1 MHETDMTIDLPE
13 LVRQTTVRVLDERI
27 RLLGVDRSGAYEH
40 YKAQLSLGFPIRAGE
55 LAILKFVRE
64 RLPKLRSY
72 HEIGSGLGTL
82 PLMLACDNLTAVGV
96 ERDEKRHLTAL
107 AILREL
113 SDAVPQVEGNCRL
126 IGGSFPD
133 VVSDLDVSES
143 LAILTDIVATQTPR
157 DAARFGH
164 ALARYRYVV
173 MDLQRFCTKRDSAEE
188 QDRLIE
194 ELDQC
199 GLSAREEIADLDSQG
214 RYMLFESRVASEKR
228 PLPGD
233 KPRAPLEKA
242 APQKTRSK
250 RRGLPHL
257 RPEMKQGSLL
267 TFRWRSRQRNSK
279 LPPRSPLSRCRAKRL
294 SRRCVRP
301 GFRRCPGVRSR
312 GALGDGWASRP
323 CLSSDCPRYWL
334 SPITALLPPS
344 SMSRRSSLR
353 CVGLR
358 RLRWPKAP
366 AARP

>member
-1 MHETDMTIDLPE
+1 MNETDMTIDSPE

-72 HEIGSGLGTL
+72 HEIGSGMGTL
-82 PLMLACDNLTAVGV
+82 PLMLACENLTAVGV

-194 ELDQC
+194 ELDRC

-233 KPRAPLEKA
+233 KPRAPLEIA
-242 APQKTRSK
+242 APEKTVLEKNGACR
-250 RRGLPHL
+250 
-257 RPEMKQGSLL
+257 
-267 TFRWRSRQRNSK
+267 TCVQR
-279 LPPRSPLSRCRAKRL
+279 
-294 SRRCVRP
+294 
-301 GFRRCPGVRSR
+301 
-312 GALGDGWASRP
+312 
-323 CLSSDCPRYWL
+323 
-334 SPITALLPPS
+334 
-344 SMSRRSSLR
+344 
-353 CVGLR
+353 
-358 RLRWPKAP
+358 
-366 AARP
+366 